1 VLKKDLNKYLEKI
14 NQPLID
20 FNNKTPKEQVT
31 EMVRMLKVLNHVK
44 FRVFNTE
51 SETLKTMMSVMGASS
66 KKGGQTE
73 DAVVVKLKKQF
84 GDDNVIQIGELGSKE
99 DMLKGVDVKI
109 IVDGKEHTAQVK
121 PFSHITKTDSDMY
134 KVDGTANVKRYQ
146 TDWMIFMKNLGD
158 MVIFDNK
165 NSRIFDGVY
174 YFPIDAKLYQL

>member
-1 VLKKDLNKYLEKI
+1 LNKYLEKV
-14 NQPLID
+14 NKPLID
-20 FNNKTPKEQVT
+20 FTGKDPKEQIT

-44 FRVFNTE
+44 FRVFNPE

-66 KKGGQTE
+66 KKGNQTE
-73 DAVVVKLKKQF
+73 DAVVEKLKKQF
-84 GDDNVIQIGELGSKE
+84 GDDNVSRIGELGSKE

-121 PFSHITKTDSDMY
+121 PFSHITKTSDDMY

-174 YFPIDAKLYQL
+174 FFPIDAKLYQL